1 MAGPRQHQVSLR
13 GASAKEITRDA
24 LLERVSQE
32 RELRNYT
39 RRATSAALFIQRV
52 WRSYNSTKMI
62 ALQLQRDWR
71 KMISCHTRYRKIQ
84 ARDVDCMQTCFRIL
98 LESLNSTDPQKN
110 FCTLSTCSPEERRIW
125 LYQAKKLISLCLLI
139 LAECD
144 YTRQGAN
151 EFVLLASLGMRFLVM
166 LTDAKGWR
174 CNFESSIQDA
184 SNVVKDLIQFM
195 GSNRSDLYVCVR
207 SYIIRLDAPFPQV
220 TGAGHKDEKVLITA
234 SAITISLRPFHMLD
248 TDKNGSLEVQHAAEH
263 FCIFLLTIP
272 WFAQRLP
279 AVLLSSLR
287 HKSVLSRCLRAL
299 LISKERILKE
309 ISKVDQLMI
318 SSLSRMMPQV
328 GWALGNILYLTTGS
342 DHILDGHGNF
352 TQDLDY
358 ELYVHVVII
367 LAEDVLTCLEKV
379 GGFRKV
385 NQDSYGNAEGS
396 DESVETTLIDVCTTN
411 MSYMDYFKPVVSS
424 GIL

>member
-1 MAGPRQHQVSLR
+1 MTGPRKHQVSLR

-71 KMISCHTRYRKIQ
+71 KLISCHTRSTITATWISSSLLRPFLFFTTFLSTRYRKIQ

-151 EFVLLASLGMRFLVM
+151 EFVLLTSLAMRFLVM
-166 LTDAKGWR
+166 LTDVKGWR
-174 CNFESSIQDA
+174 YNSESSLQDTN
-184 SNVVKDLIQFM
+184 NVVKDLIQFM
-195 GSNRSDLYVCVR
+195 GSNKSDLYVCVR

-220 TGAGHKDEKVLITA
+220 SVAGQKDDKVLITA
-234 SAITISLRPFHMLD
+234 SAITISLRPFHTVD
-248 TDKNGSLEVQHAAEH
+248 IEKNGSLEVQHAAEH
-263 FCIFLLTIP
+263 FFIFLLTIP

-287 HKSVLSRCLRAL
+287 HKSVLLRCFRAL
-299 LISKERILKE
+299 LVMADFKRE
-309 ISKVDQLMI
+309 
-318 SSLSRMMPQV
+318 
-328 GWALGNILYLTTGS
+328 NIKGDLQGGS
-342 DHILDGHGNF
+342 
-352 TQDLDY
+352 
-358 ELYVHVVII
+358 HVI
-367 LAEDVLTCLEKV
+367 
-379 GGFRKV
+379 
-385 NQDSYGNAEGS
+385 
-396 DESVETTLIDVCTTN
+396 
-411 MSYMDYFKPVVSS
+411 
-424 GIL
+424 